1 MMAHFITSSHH
12 HCHHLC
18 HLPAGEAEGMYLAR
32 IVGRVVSTVKQDTL
46 HAIPLQWLQPVDAS
60 GKNRGG
66 PVVAAD
72 TFGLGPGELCYY
84 ITAREA
90 SIALWKLDVAVDAAV
105 VGKVDR
111 LDLGEK

>member
-1 MMAHFITSSHH
+1 
-12 HCHHLC
+12 
-18 HLPAGEAEGMYLAR
+18 MYLAR
-32 IVGRVVSTVKQDTL
+32 IVGRVVSTVKQETL
-46 HAIPLQWLQPVDAS
+46 QAIPLQWLQPVDAS
-60 GKNRGG
+60 GNDRGT
-66 PVVAAD
+66 PLVAAD

-111 LDLGEK
+111 LDVGPKGDGEVMK

>member
-1 MMAHFITSSHH
+1 
-12 HCHHLC
+12 
-18 HLPAGEAEGMYLAR
+18 MYLAR
-32 IVGRVVSTVKQDTL
+32 IVGRLVSTVKQDTL

-60 GKNRGG
+60 GNDCGA
-66 PVVAAD
+66 PLVAAD

-90 SIALWKLDVAVDAAV
+90 SIALWRLDVAVDAAV

-111 LDLGEK
+111 IDLGQKDDGKVRK

>member
-1 MMAHFITSSHH
+1 MF
-12 HCHHLC
+12 
-18 HLPAGEAEGMYLAR
+18 LAR

-46 HAIPLQWLQPVDAS
+46 AAIPLQWLQPVNAALEAA
-60 GKNRGG
+60 GN
-66 PVVAAD
+66 PIVAAD

-111 LDLGEK
+111 LDVKPGIGNRESGIG

>member
-1 MMAHFITSSHH
+1 
-12 HCHHLC
+12 
-18 HLPAGEAEGMYLAR
+18 MYLAK
-32 IVGRVVSTVKQDTL
+32 IIGRVVSTAKQDTL
-46 HAIPLQWLQPVDAS
+46 HGIPLQWLQPVDAS
-60 GKNRGG
+60 GRERGG
-66 PVVAAD
+66 AVVAAD

-111 LDLGEK
+111 LDISGE

>member
-1 MMAHFITSSHH
+1 
-12 HCHHLC
+12 
-18 HLPAGEAEGMYLAR
+18 MYLAR
-32 IVGRVVSTVKQDTL
+32 IVGRVVATRKQETL
-46 HAIPLQWLQPVDAS
+46 ASIPLQWLQPVDAS
-60 GKNRGG
+60 GKDRGA

-111 LDLGEK
+111 IDLEARA

>member
-1 MMAHFITSSHH
+1 
-12 HCHHLC
+12 
-18 HLPAGEAEGMYLAR
+18 MYLAR
-32 IVGRVVSTVKQDTL
+32 IIGRVVSTVKQDTL
-46 HAIPLQWLQPVDAS
+46 HAVPLQWLQPIDGTGADT
-60 GKNRGG
+60 GA

-72 TFGLGPGELCYY
+72 TFGLGPGEICYY

-111 LDLGEK
+111 IDGVQKE

>member
-1 MMAHFITSSHH
+1 
-12 HCHHLC
+12 
-18 HLPAGEAEGMYLAR
+18 MYLAR
-32 IVGRVVSTVKQDTL
+32 IVGRVVSTQKQDTL
-46 HAIPLQWLQPVDAS
+46 KAIPLQWLQPVDAALKAS
-60 GKNRGG
+60 GA
-66 PVVAAD
+66 PLVAAD

-111 LDLGEK
+111 IDLTEV

>member
-1 MMAHFITSSHH
+1 MF
-12 HCHHLC
+12 
-18 HLPAGEAEGMYLAR
+18 LAR

-46 HAIPLQWLQPVDAS
+46 KAIPLQWLQPVNAAGEDKGA
-60 GKNRGG
+60 
-66 PVVAAD
+66 PIVAAD

-111 LDLGEK
+111 LDVTPAIGNRQSGIE

>member
-1 MMAHFITSSHH
+1 
-12 HCHHLC
+12 
-18 HLPAGEAEGMYLAR
+18 MYLAR

-46 HAIPLQWLQPVDAS
+46 HGVPLQWLQPVTAS
-60 GKNRGG
+60 GKERGG
-66 PVVAAD
+66 PIVAAD

-111 LDLGEK
+111 LDVMSDE

>member
-1 MMAHFITSSHH
+1 VGA
-12 HCHHLC
+12 
-18 HLPAGEAEGMYLAR
+18 AESEMGLNGMYLAR

-46 HAIPLQWLQPVDAS
+46 AAIPLQWLQPVDAAL
-60 GKNRGG
+60 KDRGA

-105 VGKVDR
+105 VGKVERIDI
-111 LDLGEK
+111 GGTGG

>member
-1 MMAHFITSSHH
+1 VGA
-12 HCHHLC
+12 
-18 HLPAGEAEGMYLAR
+18 AESEMGLNGMYLAR

-46 HAIPLQWLQPVDAS
+46 AAIPLQWLQPVDAAL
-60 GKNRGG
+60 KDRGA

-105 VGKVDR
+105 VGKVERIDIGGTGR
-111 LDLGEK
+111 

>member
-1 MMAHFITSSHH
+1 MF
-12 HCHHLC
+12 
-18 HLPAGEAEGMYLAR
+18 LAQ

-46 HAIPLQWLQPVDAS
+46 HAVPLQWLQPVDRHLNPKGAAI
-60 GKNRGG
+60 
-66 PVVAAD
+66 VAAD

-111 LDLGEK
+111 VDLARDT

>member
-1 MMAHFITSSHH
+1 M
-12 HCHHLC
+12 
-18 HLPAGEAEGMYLAR
+18 
-32 IVGRVVSTVKQDTL
+32 STRKQDTL
-46 HAIPLQWLQPVDAS
+46 HAIPLQWLQPVDAA
-60 GKNRGG
+60 GKDRGS

-105 VGKVDR
+105 VGKVERIDV
-111 LDLGEK
+111 GEKQVRGDE

>member
-1 MMAHFITSSHH
+1 MF
-12 HCHHLC
+12 
-18 HLPAGEAEGMYLAR
+18 LAQ

-46 HAIPLQWLQPVDAS
+46 HAIPLQWLQPVDRHLKPKGAAI
-60 GKNRGG
+60 
-66 PVVAAD
+66 VAAD

-90 SIALWKLDVAVDAAV
+90 SIALWNLNVAVDAAV

-111 LDLGEK
+111 VDLAREDV

>member
-1 MMAHFITSSHH
+1 
-12 HCHHLC
+12 
-18 HLPAGEAEGMYLAR
+18 MYLAR
-32 IVGRVVSTVKQDTL
+32 IVGRVVATVKQDTL
-46 HAIPLQWLQPVDAS
+46 HGIPLQWLQPVDSA
-60 GKNRGG
+60 GKDRGT

-105 VGKVDR
+105 VGKVERIDVG
-111 LDLGEK
+111 DGEVTR